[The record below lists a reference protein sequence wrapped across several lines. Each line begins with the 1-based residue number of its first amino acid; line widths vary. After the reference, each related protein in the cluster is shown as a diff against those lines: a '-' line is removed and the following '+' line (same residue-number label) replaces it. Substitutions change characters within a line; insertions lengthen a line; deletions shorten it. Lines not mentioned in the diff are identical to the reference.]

1 MEGCYMKQKVNSEE
15 TTDDNSAD
23 FEMDRLDQQI
33 ILLVS
38 FLALFFAIVGFSMS
52 DVFGILIR
60 S

>member
-1 MEGCYMKQKVNSEE
+1 MKHRVNSEDSAN
-15 TTDDNSAD
+15 DDSVD

-38 FLALFFAIVGFSMS
+38 FLALFFAVIGFSMS
-52 DVFGILIR
+52 DVFGIVVH

>member
-1 MEGCYMKQKVNSEE
+1 MKQKVNSEE

>member
-1 MEGCYMKQKVNSEE
+1 MEGRYMKQKVNSEE